1 MVKDIAP
8 NFPMYTKSQ
17 PEKEI
22 LRSNAKGKFKVNRLV
37 DFRTLSTINE
47 RKQPFPT
54 SQKESYSNTS
64 NIQYYFSQNKDHGS
78 KMDFMMKKP
87 NYNWYDKEK
96 TSQFKRINLLKSLIM
111 NNKKFVESLDYQDRS
126 DSIDEQAYNDAK
138 ALKIANSIDHWKNNF
153 KDYLI
158 SYFLPGIISDH
169 EFNINSLNNYLRT
182 SLNINISE
190 IFSTQQ
196 TNNFYEVVDQKFSQ
210 FNYYNL
216 SQPQNIVY
224 DINEEYYLPI
234 FYTED
239 NKISYLIKKIE
250 EKILS
255 LKMHQKPIST
265 KKIES
270 KVNKPFYFTS
280 NDFTKITEDINY
292 NNAHLEDH
300 LNNIKNLLVQRIML
314 NKRFTQRLMKE
325 ENQYHSTLIEYNLI
339 KKVNTS

>member
-1 MVKDIAP
+1 
-8 NFPMYTKSQ
+8 
-17 PEKEI
+17 
-22 LRSNAKGKFKVNRLV
+22 
-37 DFRTLSTINE
+37 
-47 RKQPFPT
+47 
-54 SQKESYSNTS
+54 
-64 NIQYYFSQNKDHGS
+64 
-78 KMDFMMKKP
+78 MDFMMKKP

-96 TSQFKRINLLKSLIM
+96 TSQFKKINLLKSLIM
-111 NNKKFVESLDYQDRS
+111 NNKKFVETLDYQDRS

-138 ALKIANSIDHWKNNF
+138 ALNIANSIDHWKNNF

-182 SLNINISE
+182 SLNINFSE
-190 IFSTQQ
+190 RFSTQQ

-210 FNYYNL
+210 FNFYNL

-224 DINEEYYLPI
+224 DIDEEYYLPI

-314 NKRFTQRLMKE
+314 NKRFTQRLIKE
-325 ENQYHSTLIEYNLI
+325 ENQYHSMLMEYYFI
-339 KKVNTS
+339 K